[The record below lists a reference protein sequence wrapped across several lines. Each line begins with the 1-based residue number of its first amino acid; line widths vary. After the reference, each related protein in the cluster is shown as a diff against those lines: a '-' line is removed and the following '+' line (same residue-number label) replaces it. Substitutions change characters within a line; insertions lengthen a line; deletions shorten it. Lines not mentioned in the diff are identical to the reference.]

1 MQTSDI
7 ASQSPTI
14 THYELTACCDRL
26 YQIARKLEH
35 LAKSLES
42 CKTDPQFQKL
52 VKDLDEHL
60 AFAAQVSS
68 VLHTEGVRE

>member
-1 MQTSDI
+1 MLAGDI

-14 THYELTACCDRL
+14 THYELTACCERL
-26 YQIARKLEH
+26 HQIARKLEH

-42 CKTDPQFQKL
+42 CNTDPEFQKL

-68 VLHTEGVRE
+68 VLHS

>member
-1 MQTSDI
+1 MLTSDI
-7 ASQSPTI
+7 ASQSSTI

-26 YQIARKLEH
+26 HQIARKLEH

-52 VKDLDEHL
+52 VQDLDEHL
-60 AFAAQVSS
+60 SFAAQVSS
-68 VLHTEGVRE
+68 VLHS